1 ACHALRGVREAG
13 MDFAAVYDDACRDW
27 ELMKAQADWVFGQ
40 ERSAKIY
47 RRGCST
53 ISVFGETS
61 FVCPASLDF

>member
-1 ACHALRGVREAG
+1 